1 MGVHRV
7 ENWSAF
13 RRTVCGGEV
22 RLKPDAT
29 YDEVRLK
36 PDAAYERGFEVRI
49 PLTSLREAVALC
61 DM

>member
-36 PDAAYERGFEVRI
+36 RTPRATADSR
-49 PLTSLREAVALC
+49 S
-61 DM
+61 